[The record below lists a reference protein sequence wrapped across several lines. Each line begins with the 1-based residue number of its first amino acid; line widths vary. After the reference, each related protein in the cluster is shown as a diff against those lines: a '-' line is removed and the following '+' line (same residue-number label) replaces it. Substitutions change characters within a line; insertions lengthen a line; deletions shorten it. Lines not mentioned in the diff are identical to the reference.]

1 MDYDVIVIGG
11 GIGGA
16 SLGAIL
22 ATAGKK
28 VLVLEREKVL
38 AGRMTDIS
46 FKGHTINAGGH
57 FLGEPDD
64 IIGKIYEYAGI
75 KLEYTSEIGESPI
88 YRDGKWSLA
97 REFFKMDKEEYK
109 KVIRAIK
116 HHLKSWPV
124 MMMCR
129 CGHGCRNIPGTP
141 VRLPCLKI
149 FAGVNS

>member
-1 MDYDVIVIGG
+1 MCESIHEVGEIFAAPDNDVDGDILRRRQNKTFMGEYNMDYDVIIIGG

-16 SLGAIL
+16 SAGAIL

-28 VLVLEREKVL
+28 VLLLEREKIP

-88 YRDGKWSLA
+88 YRDGKWSQG
-97 REFFKMDKEEYK
+97 RGCFDMDKE
-109 KVIRAIK
+109 
-116 HHLKSWPV
+116 
-124 MMMCR
+124 
-129 CGHGCRNIPGTP
+129 
-141 VRLPCLKI
+141 
-149 FAGVNS
+149 